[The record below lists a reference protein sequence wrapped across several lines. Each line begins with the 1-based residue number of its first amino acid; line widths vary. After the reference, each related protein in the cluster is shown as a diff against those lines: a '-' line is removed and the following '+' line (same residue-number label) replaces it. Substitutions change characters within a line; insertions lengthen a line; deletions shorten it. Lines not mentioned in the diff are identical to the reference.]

1 MRFNLLKKNLQI
13 LFLSIFG
20 FFSLIGNA
28 QITTEHQSIIT
39 ASEMFIF
46 SDPKEAIRIAIQLSK
61 NQNNSNIDKAKINL
75 ILAKSYKVKGDYS
88 NALRILFEEDK
99 YEFYLTE
106 FEKNEVLLNK
116 IEILSDLSL
125 KDESEKLL
133 KLVSVKVPGSKTNIS
148 NPYIDKL
155 LLLEKT
161 KLLLNESKIEQGIQL
176 LKKEQNKSNEIFK
189 IYPDLKLWYT
199 IKLGDFYLEKKNL
212 AVSKEYYTKALQI
225 ISNQK
230 KENIYA
236 KIYALS
242 GLADVFFY
250 QKQNHEVTDLL
261 NLAFVYSKKIQNI
274 FLQEKILQ
282 KQNINYLALNNI
294 AEYKFSHANYIQ
306 VLSQSETA
314 EQEAVNSAYNLI
326 ANEKNEKYLE
336 YKNKNDFTI
345 KNIGLFF
352 LIVFVAFIY
361 FWQRAVVKA
370 NNLKE
375 LFNFLQI
382 TKNNWIANNSDKG
395 KESEPKQESKKIIIL
410 KETEDLILQKL
421 KRFENSKKFLSKD
434 ISLAVLAGQFD
445 TNTKYLS
452 EIINSHYQINFNSYI
467 NNLRINY
474 IIEKLK
480 TDPNYKNYKISY
492 LAESC
497 GFSSH
502 SSFATVFKSITGI
515 SPVKFID
522 FLVNEKNNSL
532 EV

>member
-1 MRFNLLKKNLQI
+1 MV
-13 LFLSIFG
+13 SIFG
-20 FFSLIGNA
+20 LFSLVGNT
-28 QITTEHQSIIT
+28 QIPIEHQSIIT

-46 SDPKEAIRIAIQLSK
+46 SDPSEAIRIAIQLSK
-61 NQNNSNIDKAKINL
+61 NQNNSNVDKAKINL

-99 YEFYLTE
+99 YEFYLTD

-125 KDESEKLL
+125 KEESEKLL
-133 KLVSVKVPGSKTNIS
+133 KLVSVQLPGSKTHKL

-155 LLLEKT
+155 FLLEKT
-161 KLLLNESKIEQGIQL
+161 KLLLNERKIEQGIQL
-176 LKKEQNKSNEIFK
+176 LKGEQNKSTEIFK
-189 IYPDLKLWYT
+189 IYPELKLWYT

-212 AVSKEYYTKALQI
+212 VEAEEYYTLALQMI
-225 ISNQK
+225 GNQK

-242 GLADVFFY
+242 GLADVYFY
-250 QKQNHEVTDLL
+250 QKKNNQVTDLL
-261 NLAFVYSKKIQNI
+261 NFAYVYSKKIQNV

-294 AEYKFSHANYIQ
+294 SDYKFSHANYIQ
-306 VLSQSETA
+306 ALSQSEA
-314 EQEAVNSAYNLI
+314 VEQEAVNTAYNLI
-326 ANEKNEKYLE
+326 ANEKNEKYVT
-336 YKNKNDFTI
+336 YKNQNDHLF
-345 KNIGLFF
+345 KNIGLIF
-352 LIVFVAFIY
+352 LIVLIVFIY
-361 FWQRAVVKA
+361 FWQRTIVKVK
-370 NNLKE
+370 NLKE
-375 LFNFLQI
+375 LINFLQI
-382 TKNNWIANNSDKG
+382 TKNNWITYYSENG
-395 KESEPKQESKKIIIL
+395 KEFQPKQESKKVIIL
-410 KETEDLILQKL
+410 KETENLILQKL

-452 EIINSHYQINFNSYI
+452 EIINSNYQINFNSYI

-515 SPVKFID
+515 PPLKFID
-522 FLVNEKNNSL
+522 FLINEKNNSL
-532 EV
+532 DV

>member
-1 MRFNLLKKNLQI
+1 MKKYLRM
-13 LFLSIFG
+13 LFVSIFG
-20 FFSLIGNA
+20 LFSLVGNT
-28 QITTEHQSIIT
+28 QIPIEQQTIIK

-46 SDPKEAIRIAIQLSK
+46 SDPNEAIRIAIQLSK
-61 NQNNSNIDKAKINL
+61 NPNNSNIDKAKINL

-88 NALRILFEEDK
+88 NALRILYEENK
-99 YEFYLTE
+99 FEFYLTD

-125 KDESEKLL
+125 KAESKKLL
-133 KLVSVKVPGSKTNIS
+133 KLVSIKNTGSKNIS

-155 LLLEKT
+155 FLLEKT
-161 KLLLNESKIEQGIQL
+161 KLLLNDLKIEQGIQL
-176 LKKEQNKSNEIFK
+176 LKEEQNKSTEIFK
-189 IYPDLKLWYT
+189 IYPELKLWYT
-199 IKLGDFYLEKKNL
+199 IKLGDFYQEKKNL
-212 AVSKEYYTKALQI
+212 IVAKEYYTKALKI
-225 ISNQK
+225 IANQK

-250 QKQNHEVTDLL
+250 QKQNNKVTDLL
-261 NLAFVYSKKIQNI
+261 NFAYQYSKKIQNV

-294 AEYKFSHANYIQ
+294 SEYKLSHANYIQ

-314 EQEAVNSAYNLI
+314 QQEAVNTAYNLI
-326 ANEKNEKYLE
+326 ANEKNEKYLK
-336 YKNKNDFTI
+336 YKKQNDNTI

-352 LIVFVAFIY
+352 LVVLVAFVY
-361 FWQRAVVKA
+361 FWQKIVIKVK
-370 NNLKE
+370 NLKE
-375 LFNFLQI
+375 LINFLQI
-382 TKNNWIANNSDKG
+382 TKNNWITNYSEKG
-395 KESEPKQESKKIIIL
+395 KESEPKQESKKVIIL
-410 KETEDLILQKL
+410 KETENLILQKL

-452 EIINSHYQINFNSYI
+452 EIINSHYEINFNSYI

-515 SPVKFID
+515 SPLKFID
-522 FLVNEKNNSL
+522 FLINEKNNSL